1 MCTVVVR
8 WSAVDPTQLLAL
20 ADEMTSCDVHY
31 PGPLWPEQLDV
42 VGAPHRRGGGPCCPS
57 RVTTGVSAL
66 VLNRPQKRVAD
77 AGAPSRGVLPLL
89 GVQHGMGW
97 ASHVALEGMASFAL
111 VVAAPDGLA
120 SWVYDGTT
128 LTSEEHAAGT
138 HMFTAG
144 GAEDGKAGRHLAG
157 FSQASYPEGWQSL
170 VDAGSPTD
178 DPASLV

>member
-8 WSAVDPTQLLAL
+8 WSAADPTQILAL
-20 ADEMTSCDVHY
+20 RDELTSRDFDD
-31 PGPLWPEQLDV
+31 PGAWWPEQPDV
-42 VGAPHRRGGGPCCPS
+42 VGGRDRLAGGTWCAS
-57 RVTTGVSAL
+57 RVTTGVSVL

-111 VVAAPDGLA
+111 VVAAPDRLA

-138 HMFTAG
+138 PIF
-144 GAEDGKAGRHLAG
+144 
-157 FSQASYPEGWQSL
+157 
-170 VDAGSPTD
+170 
-178 DPASLV
+178 